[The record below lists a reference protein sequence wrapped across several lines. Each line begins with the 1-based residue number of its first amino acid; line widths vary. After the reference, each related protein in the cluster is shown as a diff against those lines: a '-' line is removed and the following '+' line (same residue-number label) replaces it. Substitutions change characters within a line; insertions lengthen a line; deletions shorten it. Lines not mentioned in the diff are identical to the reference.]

1 MDIAD
6 LRACLEPGMRS
17 RKSLEFPVP
26 PVRGDEF
33 AGASPWQSRR
43 SRPALNDSV
52 CSEAIIEPGTA
63 GALEIVLGATAARP
77 TRRMR

>member
-33 AGASPWQSRR
+33 AGASPGNRVAHAPLSMTQFV
-43 SRPALNDSV
+43 AKQ
-52 CSEAIIEPGTA
+52 
-63 GALEIVLGATAARP
+63 
-77 TRRMR
+77 